1 MRAMIFDIQRF
12 CINDGPGIRTTVFL
26 KGCPLRC
33 LWCHNPESK
42 SAHPELMLYNNRCIG
57 CGDCI
62 TACPSGLHSFTD
74 DGCHEIKRDAC
85 VSCGKCADACTGA
98 LSVCGREMT
107 TDEVMH
113 EVMRDKSFY
122 ATSGGGL
129 TVSGG
134 EPLMQYEFTLE
145 LLKTAK
151 ALGINTAIETSGY
164 AEWERVSAL
173 APFVDIFLFDIKET
187 DAERHRAY
195 TGVDNSRILDNLRA
209 LSDMG
214 AVVVLRCPIIP
225 GYNDREE
232 HLRALGA
239 LAESTD
245 SVIRVELEPY
255 HPLGSGKA
263 EAIGRQYPLADI
275 PMPSEDT
282 VSAWLAVVRSETSK
296 PVEKS

>member
-42 SAHPELMLYNNRCIG
+42 SAHPEVMLYKNRCIG

-85 VSCGKCADACTGA
+85 VSCGECTDACTGA
-98 LSVCGREMT
+98 LQMCGREMT
-107 TDEVMH
+107 PDEVLR
-113 EVMRDKSFY
+113 EVMKDNSFY
-122 ATSGGGL
+122 DTSGGGM

-134 EPLMQYEFTLE
+134 EPLMQYEFTLA
-145 LLKTAK
+145 LLKAAK
-151 ALGINTAIETSGY
+151 NSGIHTAIETSGY
-164 AEWERVSAL
+164 AEWETVRSL
-173 APFVDIFLFDIKET
+173 APYVDIFLYDIKET
-187 DAERHRAY
+187 DPDRHRAY
-195 TGVDNSRILDNLRA
+195 TGVDNARILSNLKS
-209 LSDMG
+209 LSNIG
-214 AVVVLRCPIIP
+214 AQIVMRCPIIP
-225 GYNDREE
+225 GYNNREE
-232 HLRALGA
+232 HFHALGA

-245 SVIRVELEPY
+245 GVIRVELEPY

-263 EAIGRQYPLADI
+263 EAIGRDYPLADI
-275 PMPSEDT
+275 PIPSNDT
-282 VSAWLAVVRSETSK
+282 VLSWIAAVSTRTNK
-296 PVEKS
+296 PVQKS